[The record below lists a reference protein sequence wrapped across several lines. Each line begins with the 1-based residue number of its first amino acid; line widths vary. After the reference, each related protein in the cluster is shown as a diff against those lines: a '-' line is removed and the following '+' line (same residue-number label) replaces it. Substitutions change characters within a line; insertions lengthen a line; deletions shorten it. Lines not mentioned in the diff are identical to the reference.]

1 MMFSIIIPVY
11 NVEKTI
17 TECVNSVLS
26 QSYRDFEIILVD
38 DGSTDNS
45 PRICDELA
53 KSNNRIVV
61 IHKNNGGLSSARNVG
76 MKEVK
81 GDYFLFLDSDDYWT
95 YNDFLK
101 NLFEIINEYN
111 SEVIVFK
118 LTPDKKLISDRDRN
132 IELEKVISNNNK
144 AGSFKYLILNDRLLS
159 SACDKVYKSTLYN
172 NEKYRFTEGVFSE
185 DIDWTARI
193 VLSSER
199 IAYLDRYAYYYRPNE
214 SSITHNI
221 KAKNVLDL
229 CNSIKKIVKFSEQII
244 NEDYYEWYMSYCAYQ
259 YITFLNVA
267 AQYSNKKE
275 IESEIK
281 DMKGYS
287 YLLDYHYNH
296 KVKLCYVFNKVFGY
310 KNTITILKMFLKFRG

>member
-1 MMFSIIIPVY
+1 MFSIIIPVY
-11 NVEKTI
+11 NVENTI
-17 TECVNSVLS
+17 AKCVKSVLS
-26 QSYRDFEIILVD
+26 QSYSEFEIILVD

-45 PRICDELA
+45 PKLCDELA
-53 KSNNRIVV
+53 GLDDRIKV
-61 IHKNNGGLSSARNVG
+61 IHKTNGGLSSARNAG
-76 MKEVK
+76 MSMVK
-81 GDYFLFLDSDDYWT
+81 RDYFLFMDSDDYWT
-95 YNDFLK
+95 YNDFLNDLVK
-101 NLFEIINEYN
+101 IINQHE
-111 SEVIVFK
+111 SDLIVYR
-118 LTPDKKLISDRDRN
+118 LTSD
-132 IELEKVISNNNK
+132 
-144 AGSFKYLILNDRLLS
+144 KYLIANSVRNSELENKISNSAKTDAFEELITNDRLLS

-221 KAKNVLDL
+221 KAKNVCDL

-244 NEDYYEWYMSYCAYQ
+244 SEDYYKWYMSYCAYQ

-267 AQYSNKKE
+267 AQYRNKKE
-275 IESEIK
+275 IESEIN
-281 DMKGYS
+281 DMKRYS
-287 YLLDYHYNH
+287 YLLDYHNNH